1 MYKFK
6 KLNDE
11 SIEIESILDE
21 HDEANDYEP
30 SFWFDNKRWYLSDFI
45 RVHNNPWLSLDDF
58 PDYIHGMLN
67 DGSWRMYERPLF
79 VELCDDGEHVNVY
92 EEVEYG
98 EE

>member
-11 SIEIESILDE
+11 MIEIEYIPDE
-21 HDEANDYEP
+21 HGYRDCEP
-30 SFWFDNKRWYLSDFI
+30 SFWFENERWYLSDFI
-45 RVHNNPWLSLDDF
+45 RVHNNPWLSLDEF
-58 PDYIHGMLN
+58 PEYIHGMLN
-67 DGSWRMYERPLF
+67 DGTWRMYESPLF
-79 VELCDDGEHVNVY
+79 VELCDDGEHLNVY

>member
-11 SIEIESILDE
+11 MIEIEYIPDE
-21 HDEANDYEP
+21 HGYRDCEP
-30 SFWFDNKRWYLSDFI
+30 SFWFENERWYLSDFI
-45 RVHNNPWLSLDDF
+45 RVHNNPWLSLEEF
-58 PDYIHGMLN
+58 PEYIHGMLN
-67 DGSWRMYERPLF
+67 DGTWRMYESPLF
-79 VELCDDGEHVNVY
+79 VELCDDGEHLNVY